1 LFSLFFRAT
10 LASELCAQARFSA
23 FFCECPR
30 AIRPRRIVAGVLPV
44 SAFELSD
51 PVAKFVLMKTDDAPF
66 ERHDPPSP
74 MVRMGEIG
82 PR

>member
-1 LFSLFFRAT
+1 M
-10 LASELCAQARFSA
+10 
-23 FFCECPR
+23 
-30 AIRPRRIVAGVLPV
+30 LPV